1 MTAELKKR
9 VITSTL
15 LFSGLI
21 LMFYNNFFLVYFLI
35 IIFLYSFLEFSSL
48 INKIYF
54 KRKQIQLTLNSIFIV
69 YLFAY
74 VSLFC
79 LLNQIIEFKLLIF
92 FCILVCIS
100 SDIGGLFCGRIFK
113 GRKLTK
119 ISPNKTI
126 SGAVGS
132 FIFSIFLV
140 PIFYFSF
147 NNFNNIFN
155 LIFISF
161 TISFFCQL
169 GDLLV
174 SYLKRRAKVKNTSNI
189 LPGHGG
195 LLDRIDGMLLAIPIG
210 ILIWKFLITT
220 L

>member
-1 MTAELKKR
+1 
-9 VITSTL
+9 
-15 LFSGLI
+15 
-21 LMFYNNFFLVYFLI
+21 MFYNNFFLVYFLI

-119 ISPNKTI
+119 ISPNKTL
-126 SGAVGS
+126 SGSIGS
-132 FIFSIFLV
+132 FIFSLLLSLLFSLTIFQNINSIKLITLAMFV
-140 PIFYFSF
+140 SLGCQVGDIFFSF
-147 NNFNNIFN
+147 
-155 LIFISF
+155 
-161 TISFFCQL
+161 
-169 GDLLV
+169 
-174 SYLKRRAKVKNTSNI
+174 LKRKAKVKDTGNI

-195 LLDRIDGMLLAIPIG
+195 ILDRIDGVLIG
-210 ILIWKFLITT
+210 IPFGIISTALIGV
-220 L
+220 

>member
-119 ISPNKTI
+119 ISPNKTL
-126 SGAVGS
+126 SGSIGS
-132 FIFSIFLV
+132 FIFSLLLSLLFSLTIFQNINSIKLITLAMFV
-140 PIFYFSF
+140 SLGCQVGDIFFSF
-147 NNFNNIFN
+147 
-155 LIFISF
+155 
-161 TISFFCQL
+161 
-169 GDLLV
+169 
-174 SYLKRRAKVKNTSNI
+174 LKRKAKVKDTGNI

-195 LLDRIDGMLLAIPIG
+195 ILDRIDGVLIG
-210 ILIWKFLITT
+210 IPFGIISTALIGV
-220 L
+220 